1 MKALNKL
8 QEPLNNRTNTF
19 YNSISAAKW
28 GITSRVTDFETGD
41 LDKKTFR

>member
-19 YNSISAAKW
+19 YNSISAATW
-28 GITSRVTDFETGD
+28 GITSRVTDYETGD
-41 LDKKTFR
+41 FDKKTFR